1 MGYEKLTSKEK
12 QFYLEKI
19 ESILGSKKLF
29 VKNDFSLPRLAEQ
42 TGISLHLISYL
53 VNSEM
58 NLHFTEYINLM
69 RIEYF
74 MAMADDAQ
82 WKNRTIHQMAGACG
96 FKSRTT
102 FYRVCVKY
110 MGMGPS
116 AYLGSNRQ

>member
-1 MGYEKLTSKEK
+1 MGYEKLTSREKE
-12 QFYLEKI
+12 FYIQKI
-19 ESILGSKKLF
+19 ESILDSEKPF
-29 VKNDFSLPRLAEQ
+29 VKNDFSLPKLARQ
-42 TGISLHLISYL
+42 TGISLHIISYL
-53 VNSEM
+53 VNVEM

-74 MAMADDAQ
+74 MAMIKDGQ
-82 WKNRTIHQMAGACG
+82 WTDWPIQKMSEACG

-116 AYLGSNRQ
+116 AYLGSKRE